1 MLIAGEYE
9 KQTKKLI
16 DELVVSFEKRHL
28 NVVDIMGSLE
38 NYLLVLNNLLSSDVL
53 HFYHFDLGN

>member
-16 DELVVSFEKRHL
+16 DELVVSFEERHL
-28 NVVDIMGSLE
+28 NVVDIMGNLE
-38 NYLLVLNNLLSSDVL
+38 NYLLVLNN
-53 HFYHFDLGN
+53 

>member
-1 MLIAGEYE
+1 MFIAGEYE

-16 DELVVSFEKRHL
+16 DELVVSFEKRYL
-28 NVVDIMGSLE
+28 NVVDIMGNLE

-53 HFYHFDLGN
+53 HFYHSDLEN